1 MPDLEKLDAYLLSDD
16 AHPDSMGL
24 SDLDGFLTGIACSP
38 EEVPEEEWL
47 NHAFGNAEETPDP
60 ILELVH
66 DMLGDIIER
75 LVHSGPLDPL
85 FWEKQ
90 DGTVIAMDWCEGF
103 MDAVKMRPERWDAFA
118 QTEGGSKLML
128 PILVH
133 MIDDNGKS
141 EFGIPPEEL
150 DETLATAAD
159 AIPTVVP
166 AIYRHIRMV
175 TRN

>member
-1 MPDLEKLDAYLLSDD
+1 MPDLEKLDAYLVSDD

-47 NHAFGNAEETPDP
+47 NHALGSAEETPGA
-60 ILELVH
+60 IVELVH

-118 QTEGGSKLML
+118 QTDGGSKLML

-141 EFGIPPEEL
+141 EFGIPPEDL
-150 DETLATAAD
+150 DETLAAAAE

-166 AIYRHIRMV
+166 AIYQRIRMV